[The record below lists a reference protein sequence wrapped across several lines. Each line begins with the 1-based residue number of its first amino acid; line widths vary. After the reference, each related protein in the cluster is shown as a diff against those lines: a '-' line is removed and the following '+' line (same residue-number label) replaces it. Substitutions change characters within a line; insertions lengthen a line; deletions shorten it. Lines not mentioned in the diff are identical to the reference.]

1 MTMRM
6 QKSSNHGTTDNDDD
20 DKTMGEKCRPR
31 TQTLSKLEY
40 ECQSKKQ
47 QGYKLENLRFKN
59 MIHKEKR
66 FWRRLS
72 FVPLQTQKM

>member
-1 MTMRM
+1 MHCGKDTIDMTMRM

-47 QGYKLENLRFKN
+47 QGSNLKTLVSR
-59 MIHKEKR
+59 HD
-66 FWRRLS
+66 
-72 FVPLQTQKM
+72 T

>member
-1 MTMRM
+1 MHCGKDTIDMTMRM

-40 ECQSKKQ
+40 ECQSKKR
-47 QGYKLENLRFKN
+47 QGYKLENLGFK
-59 MIHKEKR
+59 
-66 FWRRLS
+66 
-72 FVPLQTQKM
+72 T